1 MSEIHLKKHQIDQKS
16 SFRKWVGFPARSP
29 VPARGARGTIV
40 SATGSGKT
48 IMAAASALECFP
60 HGRILVTVPTLD
72 LLVQTAQAWR
82 TVGHRSPMAAVCS
95 LENDPVLNELGVRTT
110 TNPIQLA
117 LWAGRGPVIVFATY
131 ASLVDR
137 EDYAA
142 LQDQERPYG
151 PWQNSGN
158 GKTRKKTRGPLEAA
172 LTGGE
177 RLYGQQMA
185 PFDLAIVDEAHGTA
199 GDLGRPW
206 AAIHDNTRI
215 PADFRLYLTATPR
228 ILAAAR
234 PQKGADGQELEIASM
249 ADDPDGTYGAWLAE
263 LGLSEAIERE
273 ILAGFEIDV
282 LEIRDPSPV
291 LGESEEARRGR
302 RLALL
307 QTALLEHAAAYNLR
321 TVMTFH
327 QKVEEAAAFA
337 DKLPETA
344 AALYVNDASDDDLAA
359 ADKLPK
365 SSVNA
370 RFYELEAGR
379 HVPPDRVWSAWLCGD
394 HLVTERREVLR
405 QFAGG
410 IDAADRR
417 VHRAFLASVRVLGEG
432 VDITGDRG
440 VEAICFADTRGSQVE
455 IVQNIGRALRLNKD
469 GSTKIARIIV
479 PVFLEPGEDPTDMVA
494 SASFRPLVA
503 VLQGLRSHDERL
515 VEQLAS
521 RALTSGQRKV
531 HVRRDANG
539 QIIGAG
545 GEGDGEDQEQDDTDA
560 AAESALLHF
569 SSPRDT
575 ATIAAFLRT
584 RVYRPESLVWLEGYQ
599 ALIRWRK
606 ENEITGLYAVPYDVE
621 AEVGVTKDFP
631 LGRWVHQQ
639 RKALRAGELEERR
652 KTLLDAPEA
661 GMVWEPGEEAWE
673 TKLAALRSYRRAMGH
688 LAPRQDA
695 VWGEGDAMVPVGQHA
710 ANLRRKGGLGK
721 DAERAAERAQQLAAI
736 DEDWNCP
743 WPLDWQRHYRVL
755 ADLVDADGVLPAIQ
769 PGVLFEGDD
778 LGKWLAR
785 QREASTWAQLSAEQQ
800 ERLSQLGV
808 KPLEAPSPAPS
819 AKRAANGQSKAEQ
832 AFHRGLA
839 ALTQWVEREGAHRP
853 APRGHSEQIAV
864 DGEAEPVTVKLGVW
878 VSNTKS
884 RWDKLTPEQQA
895 ALAALG
901 VPWAKAAV
909 PAPSG
914 GPAPVRDAP
923 VQPAPSGEQAQEY
936 PDQGD
941 PVTAEERE
949 TSRGTARARRMNELM
964 RKHTKAELLRMAYAG
979 GLVNHNSPEKWRK
992 DEIASTVVDTEF
1004 RTADRAAPARP
1015 ASATARPV
1023 PAQPLPLPQ
1032 QDHHDECDKSV
1043 YEGGTCTCDLIEQY
1057 GPPSE
1062 RDDY

>member
-1 MSEIHLKKHQIDQKS
+1 MSRIPLKKHQIDQKS
-16 SFRKWVGFPARSP
+16 SFRKWVGFPARSS
-29 VPARGARGTIV
+29 VPPQGARGTIV

-60 HGRILVTVPTLD
+60 EGRILVTVPTLD

-82 TVGHRSPMAAVCS
+82 AVGHRSPMVAVCS

-117 LWAGRGPVIVFATY
+117 LWAGHGPVIVFATY

-137 EDYAA
+137 EDFEDPMG
-142 LQDQERPYG
+142 QGRV
-151 PWQNSGN
+151 
-158 GKTRKKTRGPLEAA
+158 RGPLEAA
-172 LTGGE
+172 LAGGE
-177 RLYGQQMA
+177 RLYGQQMDG
-185 PFDLAIVDEAHGTA
+185 FSLAIVDEAHGTA

-206 AAIHDNTRI
+206 AAIHDNARI

-228 ILAAAR
+228 ILASPR
-234 PQKGADGQELEIASM
+234 PQKGSDGQELEIASM
-249 ADDPDGTYGAWLAE
+249 TDDPDGTYGAWLPGAE
-263 LGLSEAIERE
+263 LGLSEAIERA
-273 ILAGFEIDV
+273 ILAPFEIDV

-291 LGESEEARRGR
+291 LGLSEEALRGR

-337 DKLPETA
+337 EALPKTA
-344 AALYVNDASDDDLAA
+344 AELYVTETDDATMVKAE
-359 ADKLPK
+359 KELPA
-365 SSVNA
+365 SSIDA
-370 RFYELEAGR
+370 EFYGLEAGR
-379 HVPPDRVWSAWLCGD
+379 HVPPDRVWAAWLCGD
-394 HLVTERREVLR
+394 HLVSERREVLR
-405 QFAGG
+405 QFANG
-410 IDAADRR
+410 IDANNRR

-432 VDITGDRG
+432 VDITGERG

-455 IVQNIGRALRLNKD
+455 IVQNIGRALRLNRD
-469 GSTKIARIIV
+469 GSTKVARIIV

-521 RALTSGQRKV
+521 CALTHGKRKV
-531 HVRRDANG
+531 HVQRDEEG
-539 QIIGAG
+539 RIVGAD
-545 GEGDGEDQEQDDTDA
+545 GEGAGEDQEQDDTQA

-569 SSPRDT
+569 STPKDA

-584 RVYRPESLVWLEGYQ
+584 RVYRPDSLVWLEGYQ
-599 ALIRWRK
+599 ALIRWRA
-606 ENEITGLYAVPYDVE
+606 ENEITGLYAVPYDTE
-621 AEVGVTKDFP
+621 TQVGATKDFP

-661 GMVWEPGEEAWE
+661 GMVWEPGEETWE
-673 TKLAALRSYRRAMGH
+673 TKLAALRSYRRATGH
-688 LAPRQDA
+688 LAPRQDQ
-695 VWGEGDAMVPVGQHA
+695 VWGEGDAMVPVGQHV

-721 DAERAAERAQQLAAI
+721 DAERAAERAEQLAAV
-736 DEDWNCP
+736 DPDWDCP

-755 ADLVDADGVLPAIQ
+755 ADLVDADGVLPEIQ
-769 PGVLFEGDD
+769 PGVLMDGDD
-778 LGKWLAR
+778 IGRWLER
-785 QREASTWAQLSAEQQ
+785 QKNPGTWAQLSTEQQ

-808 KPLEAPSPAPS
+808 QPLEAPSPAPA
-819 AKRAANGQSKAEQ
+819 AKRTAKGPSKAEQ
-832 AFHRGLA
+832 AFQRGLA
-839 ALTQWVEREGAHRP
+839 ALAQWVEREGADRP
-853 APRGHSEQIAV
+853 VPRGHSEQITV
-864 DGEAEPVTVKLGVW
+864 DGEAEPVVVKLGVW
-878 VSNTKS
+878 NSNTRA
-884 RWDKLTPEQQA
+884 RWDKLTSEQQA

-909 PAPSG
+909 PAPSS
-914 GPAPVRDAP
+914 PAPVDDGS
-923 VQPAPSGEQAQEY
+923 VQPAPSGAQAQEGH
-936 PDQGD
+936 DQGD
-941 PVTAEERE
+941 TVAESATRVA
-949 TSRGTARARRMNELM
+949 RGSARVQRMNELM
-964 RKHTKAELLRMAYAG
+964 RNHTKAELLRMAYAG

-992 DEIASTVVDTEF
+992 DELASAVVDIEF
-1004 RTADRAAPARP
+1004 RAADRPAPARP
-1015 ASATARPV
+1015 AAVTARPA
-1023 PAQPLPLPQ
+1023 PKPQ
-1032 QDHHDECDKSV
+1032 LLVDHHDECDKKA

-1057 GPPSE
+1057 GPPSD

>member
-1 MSEIHLKKHQIDQKS
+1 MPGIKLREHQVAQRNA
-16 SFRKWVGFPARSP
+16 FRRWTGFPARSF
-29 VPARGARGTIV
+29 VSAQGVRGTIV

-48 IMAAASALECFP
+48 IMAAACALESFAA
-60 HGRILVTVPTLD
+60 GRVLVMVPTLD

-82 TVGHRSPMAAVCS
+82 QVGHRAPMVAVCS

-117 LWAGRGPVIVFATY
+117 LWAGKGPVVVFATY

-137 EDYAA
+137 EDPEDPTGQA
-142 LQDQERPYG
+142 
-151 PWQNSGN
+151 
-158 GKTRKKTRGPLEAA
+158 TVRGPLEAA
-172 LTGGE
+172 LAGGE

-185 PFDLAIVDEAHGTA
+185 PFHLAIVDEAHSTA

-206 AAIHDNTRI
+206 AAIHDNARI

-228 ILAAAR
+228 ILAPPR
-234 PQKGADGQELEIASM
+234 PQKGTCGQDVELATM
-249 ADDPDGTYGAWLAE
+249 ADDPAGTYGAWIAE

-307 QTALLEHAAAYNLR
+307 QTALLEHAAAWNLH

-337 DKLPETA
+337 EKLAETA
-344 AALYVNDASDDDLAA
+344 AALYAGNATDEDLAA

-365 SSVNA
+365 SSIDA
-370 RFYELEAGR
+370 EFYELEAGR

-394 HLVTERREVLR
+394 HLVSERREVLR

-410 IDAADRR
+410 IDAAGRR

-432 VDITGDRG
+432 VDITGERG
-440 VEAICFADTRGSQVE
+440 VDSICFADTRGSQVE

-469 GSTKIARIIV
+469 GSTKVARIIV

-521 RALTSGQRKV
+521 RALTSGKRKV
-531 HVRRDANG
+531 HVRRDEDG
-539 QIIGAG
+539 QIVGAG
-545 GEGDGEDQEQDDTDA
+545 GEDQENDTQA
-560 AAESALLHF
+560 AAEAALLHF
-569 SSPRDT
+569 SSPRDA

-599 ALIRWRK
+599 ALIRWRA

-621 AEVGVTKDFP
+621 TPVGTTKDFS

-639 RKALRAGELEERR
+639 RKALRAGELEDRR
-652 KTLLDAPEA
+652 KILLDAPEA

-673 TKLAALRSYRRAMGH
+673 NKLAALRSYRRAMGH

-695 VWGEGDAMVPVGQHA
+695 VWGEGGTAVPVGQHL

-721 DAERAAERAQQLAAI
+721 NVERAQRRAAQLAAI
-736 DEDWNCP
+736 DPDWNCS

-755 ADLVDADGVLPAIQ
+755 ADLAADEPGGVLPDIA
-769 PGVLFEGDD
+769 PGVLMDGDD
-778 LGKWLAR
+778 LGRWLQQ
-785 QREASTWAQLSAEQQ
+785 QRKPGTWTQLSTEQQ
-800 ERLSQLGV
+800 ERLTALGI
-808 KPLEAPSPAPS
+808 KPLEETSPAP
-819 AKRAANGQSKAEQ
+819 AAARTTKGPSKAQQ
-832 AFHRGLA
+832 AFQRGVTALA
-839 ALTQWVEREGAHRP
+839 QWVEREGAGRP
-853 APRGHSEQIAV
+853 VPRGHSEQITV
-864 DGEAEPVTVKLGVW
+864 DGETEPVVVKLGVW
-878 VSNTKS
+878 ISNTKS
-884 RWDKLTPEQQA
+884 RRDKLNTEQLN
-895 ALAALG
+895 ALRKLG
-901 VPWAKAAV
+901 VKWA
-909 PAPSG
+909 
-914 GPAPVRDAP
+914 
-923 VQPAPSGEQAQEY
+923 
-936 PDQGD
+936 
-941 PVTAEERE
+941 
-949 TSRGTARARRMNELM
+949 
-964 RKHTKAELLRMAYAG
+964 
-979 GLVNHNSPEKWRK
+979 
-992 DEIASTVVDTEF
+992 
-1004 RTADRAAPARP
+1004 
-1015 ASATARPV
+1015 
-1023 PAQPLPLPQ
+1023 
-1032 QDHHDECDKSV
+1032 
-1043 YEGGTCTCDLIEQY
+1043 
-1057 GPPSE
+1057 
-1062 RDDY
+1062 

>member
-1 MSEIHLKKHQIDQKS
+1 MSRIPLKKHQIDQKS
-16 SFRKWVGFPARSP
+16 SFRKWVGFPARSS
-29 VPARGARGTIV
+29 VPPQGARGTIV

-60 HGRILVTVPTLD
+60 EGRILVTVPTLD

-82 TVGHRSPMAAVCS
+82 AVGHHSPMVAVCS

-117 LWAGRGPVIVFATY
+117 LWAAHGPVIVFATY

-137 EDYAA
+137 EDFEDPMG
-142 LQDQERPYG
+142 QGRV
-151 PWQNSGN
+151 
-158 GKTRKKTRGPLEAA
+158 RGPLEAA
-172 LTGGE
+172 LAGGE
-177 RLYGQQMA
+177 RLYGQRMNS
-185 PFDLAIVDEAHGTA
+185 FSLAIIDEAHSTA

-206 AAIHDNTRI
+206 AAIHDNARI

-228 ILAAAR
+228 ILASPR
-234 PQKGADGQELEIASM
+234 PQKGAAGQELEIASM
-249 ADDPDGTYGAWLAE
+249 TDDPDGTYGSWIAE

-273 ILAGFEIDV
+273 ILAPFEIDV

-291 LGESEEARRGR
+291 LGVSEEALRGR

-337 DKLPETA
+337 A
-344 AALYVNDASDDDLAA
+344 
-359 ADKLPK
+359 KLPK
-365 SSVNA
+365 TAAELYVTDTDDETMVKAEKELPASSIDA
-370 RFYELEAGR
+370 EFYGLEAGR

-394 HLVTERREVLR
+394 HLVTERREALR
-405 QFAGG
+405 QFANG
-410 IDAADRR
+410 IDTNNRR

-432 VDITGDRG
+432 VDITGERG

-455 IVQNIGRALRLNKD
+455 IVQNIGRALRLNRD
-469 GSTKIARIIV
+469 GSTKVARIIV

-494 SASFRPLVA
+494 SASFKPLVA

-521 RALTSGQRKV
+521 RALTRGKHSRKV
-531 HVRRDANG
+531 HVQRDEEG
-539 QIIGAG
+539 RIVGADG
-545 GEGDGEDQEQDDTDA
+545 AGDGEDQEHDDTQA

-569 SSPRDT
+569 STPRDA

-584 RVYRPESLVWLEGYQ
+584 RVYRPDSLVWLEGYQ
-599 ALIRWRK
+599 ALIRWRA
-606 ENEITGLYAVPYDVE
+606 ENGITGLYAVPYDTE
-621 AEVGVTKDFP
+621 TEVGVTKDFP

-652 KTLLDAPEA
+652 KELLDAEEA

-673 TKLAALRSYRRAMGH
+673 AKLAALRSYHRATGH

-695 VWGEGDAMVPVGQHA
+695 VWGEGEAMVPVGQHM
-710 ANLRRKGGLGK
+710 ANLRRKGQKNGLGK
-721 DAERAAERAQQLAAI
+721 DPDRAAKRAAQLTAI
-736 DEDWNCP
+736 DPDWDCP

-755 ADLVDADGVLPAIQ
+755 ADLVDADGVLPEIR
-769 PGVLFEGDD
+769 PGVLMDGDD
-778 LGKWLAR
+778 IGKWLG
-785 QREASTWAQLSAEQQ
+785 QQKNPGTWAQLSTEQQ

-808 KPLEAPSPAPS
+808 KPLEAPSPAPA
-819 AKRAANGQSKAEQ
+819 AKGATKGQGKAQQ
-832 AFHRGLA
+832 AFQRGLK
-839 ALTQWVEREGAHRP
+839 ALTQWVEREGADR
-853 APRGHSEQIAV
+853 AVPRGHSEQITV
-864 DGEAEPVTVKLGVW
+864 DGETDPVAVKLGVW

-884 RWDKLTPEQQA
+884 RRNKLSAEQLA
-895 ALAALG
+895 ALAELG
-901 VPWAKAAV
+901 VDWAGAPKQATQAAPAPAPADNGPAQPTPPEV
-909 PAPSG
+909 PA
-914 GPAPVRDAP
+914 
-923 VQPAPSGEQAQEY
+923 
-936 PDQGD
+936 QGRHVPHTD
-941 PVTAEERE
+941 TLAAEERE
-949 TSRGTARARRMNELM
+949 AEAARGQARMQRLTELM

-992 DEIASTVVDTEF
+992 DEIAAAVVDNEL
-1004 RTADRAAPARP
+1004 RAAARSGANQPPAPPKRP
-1015 ASATARPV
+1015 QV
-1023 PAQPLPLPQ
+1023 QH
-1032 QDHHDECDKSV
+1032 HHDECDTV
-1043 YEGGTCTCDLIEQY
+1043 LYDGGACTCDLIEQL

-1062 RDDY
+1062 REDAY

>member
-1 MSEIHLKKHQIDQKS
+1 M
-16 SFRKWVGFPARSP
+16 
-29 VPARGARGTIV
+29 

-48 IMAAASALECFP
+48 ITAAACALESFAD
-60 HGRILVTVPTLD
+60 GRILVTVPTLD

-82 TVGHRSPMAAVCS
+82 LVGHRAPMIAVCS

-117 LWAGRGPVIVFATY
+117 LWASSGPVVVFATY

-137 EDYAA
+137 EDTDAPEG
-142 LQDQERPYG
+142 QQ
-151 PWQNSGN
+151 
-158 GKTRKKTRGPLEAA
+158 KVRGPLETA
-172 LTGGE
+172 LAGGE
-177 RLYGQQMA
+177 RLYGQQMTG
-185 PFDLAIVDEAHGTA
+185 FDLAIVDEAHGTA

-206 AAIHDNTRI
+206 AAIHDNARI

-234 PQKGADGQELEIASM
+234 PQKGAGGEEAELASM
-249 ADDPDGTYGAWLAE
+249 ADDPNGTYGRWLAE

-291 LGESEEARRGR
+291 LGESEEAQRGR

-337 DKLPETA
+337 EKLPETA
-344 AALYVNDASDDDLAA
+344 AELYLTDASDADLAA
-359 ADKLPK
+359 AEKLPK
-365 SSVNA
+365 SSIDA
-370 RFYELEAGR
+370 EFYELEAGR

-405 QFAGG
+405 QFANG
-410 IDAADRR
+410 IDANNRR

-432 VDITGDRG
+432 VDITGERG

-503 VLQGLRSHDERL
+503 VLQGLRSHDDRL

-521 RALTSGQRKV
+521 RALTSGKRKT
-531 HVRRDANG
+531 HVRRDEDG
-539 QIIGAG
+539 QIVGTR
-545 GEGDGEDQEQDDTDA
+545 GEGEDQEDGTDA

-569 SSPRDT
+569 SSPRDA

-599 ALIRWRK
+599 ALLRWRAQ
-606 ENEITGLYAVPYDVE
+606 NEITGLYAVPYDTE
-621 AEVGVTKDFP
+621 TEVGVTKAFP

-639 RKALRAGELEERR
+639 RKALRAGELEDRR

-673 TKLAALRSYRRAMGH
+673 AKLAVLRSYHRATGH

-695 VWGEGDAMVPVGQHA
+695 MWGEDDAIVPVGQHM
-710 ANLRRKGGLGK
+710 ANLRRKGAKNGLGK
-721 DAERAAERAQQLAAI
+721 DPDRAAERAAQLTAI
-736 DEDWNCP
+736 DEDWDCP

-755 ADLVDADGVLPAIQ
+755 ADLVDADGVLPYIA
-769 PGVLFEGDD
+769 PGVVFDGDD
-778 LGKWLAR
+778 VGRWLQQQKQPANWAR
-785 QREASTWAQLSAEQQ
+785 LLPEQRE
-800 ERLSQLGV
+800 RLTALGV
-808 KPLEAPSPAPS
+808 QPDKAPSPAPAAS
-819 AKRAANGQSKAEQ
+819 RKAKGPSKAQQ
-832 AFHRGLA
+832 AFQRGLT
-839 ALTQWVEREGAHRP
+839 ALAQWVEREGAHRP
-853 APRGHSEQIAV
+853 VPRAHGEEITV
-864 DGEAEPVTVKLGVW
+864 DGEAEPIVVKLGVW
-878 VSNTKS
+878 VSNTKT
-884 RWDKLTPEQQA
+884 RRHKLTTEQLA
-895 ALAALG
+895 ALAKLG
-901 VPWAKAAV
+901 VDWA
-909 PAPSG
+909 
-914 GPAPVRDAP
+914 
-923 VQPAPSGEQAQEY
+923 
-936 PDQGD
+936 
-941 PVTAEERE
+941 
-949 TSRGTARARRMNELM
+949 
-964 RKHTKAELLRMAYAG
+964 
-979 GLVNHNSPEKWRK
+979 
-992 DEIASTVVDTEF
+992 
-1004 RTADRAAPARP
+1004 
-1015 ASATARPV
+1015 
-1023 PAQPLPLPQ
+1023 
-1032 QDHHDECDKSV
+1032 
-1043 YEGGTCTCDLIEQY
+1043 
-1057 GPPSE
+1057 
-1062 RDDY
+1062 

>member
-1 MSEIHLKKHQIDQKS
+1 MSRIPLKKHQIDQKS
-16 SFRKWVGFPARSP
+16 SFRKWVGFPARSS
-29 VPARGARGTIV
+29 VPPQGARGTIV

-60 HGRILVTVPTLD
+60 GGRILVTVPTLD
-72 LLVQTAQAWR
+72 LLAQTTQAWR
-82 TVGHRSPMAAVCS
+82 LVGHTAPMVAVCS
-95 LENDPVLNELGVRTT
+95 LENDAVLNSLGVRTT

-117 LWAGRGPVIVFATY
+117 LWAGHGPVIVFATY

-137 EDYAA
+137 EDIDAPVG
-142 LQDQERPYG
+142 Q
-151 PWQNSGN
+151 
-158 GKTRKKTRGPLEAA
+158 RKVRGPLETA
-172 LTGGE
+172 LAGGE
-177 RLYGQQMA
+177 RLYGQRMA
-185 PFDLAIVDEAHGTA
+185 GFDLAIVDEAHGTA

-206 AAIHDNTRI
+206 AAIHDNARI

-234 PQKGADGQELEIASM
+234 PQKGANGQEAELATM

-307 QTALLEHAAAYNLR
+307 QTALLEHTAAYNLR

-327 QKVEEAAAFA
+327 QKVEEARAFA

-344 AALYVNDASDDDLAA
+344 AALYLNDASDEDLAK
-359 ADKLPK
+359 ADKLPA
-365 SSVNA
+365 SSIDA
-370 RFYELEAGR
+370 EFYELEAGR

-394 HLVTERREVLR
+394 HLVSERREALR
-405 QFAGG
+405 QFANG
-410 IDAADRR
+410 IDAAGRR

-432 VDITGDRG
+432 VDITGERG

-479 PVFLEPGEDPTDMVA
+479 PVFLEANEDPNDMVA

-521 RALTSGQRKV
+521 RALTSGKRKV
-531 HVRRDANG
+531 HVRRDEDG
-539 QIIGAG
+539 QIVGAG
-545 GEGDGEDQEQDDTDA
+545 GGGDGEDQEQDDDTQA
-560 AAESALLHF
+560 AAEAALLHF
-569 SSPRDT
+569 SSPRDA

-606 ENEITGLYAVPYDVE
+606 ENEITGVHAVSYDVE
-621 AEVGVTKDFP
+621 VEVGVTKAFP
-631 LGRWVHQQ
+631 LGRWVHMQ

-673 TKLAALRSYRRAMGH
+673 NKLAALRSYRRATGH

-695 VWGEGDAMVPVGQHA
+695 VWGEGEAMVPIGQHL

-721 DAERAAERAQQLAAI
+721 DADRAAERAQQLAAV
-736 DEDWNCP
+736 DKDWDCP

-755 ADLVDADGVLPAIQ
+755 ADLVDTDGVLPYIA
-769 PGVLFEGDD
+769 PGVIFEGDD
-778 LGKWLAR
+778 VGKWL
-785 QREASTWAQLSAEQQ
+785 QQQQNPVTWAQLLPEQQ
-800 ERLSQLGV
+800 EQLTTLGV
-808 KPLEAPSPAPS
+808 QPAQAAPAALAAP
-819 AKRAANGQSKAEQ
+819 RAVKGPNKAQQ
-832 AFHRGLA
+832 AFQRGVA
-839 ALTQWVEREGAHRP
+839 ALAQWVEREGADRP
-853 APRGHSEQIAV
+853 VPRGHGEPIAV
-864 DGEAEPVTVKLGVW
+864 DGEAEPVIVKLGVW

-884 RWDKLTPEQQA
+884 RRDKL
-895 ALAALG
+895 
-901 VPWAKAAV
+901 
-909 PAPSG
+909 
-914 GPAPVRDAP
+914 
-923 VQPAPSGEQAQEY
+923 AQEQL
-936 PDQGD
+936 D
-941 PVTAEERE
+941 ALRE
-949 TSRGTARARRMNELM
+949 MG
-964 RKHTKAELLRMAYAG
+964 
-979 GLVNHNSPEKWRK
+979 
-992 DEIASTVVDTEF
+992 VDW
-1004 RTADRAAPARP
+1004 A
-1015 ASATARPV
+1015 
-1023 PAQPLPLPQ
+1023 
-1032 QDHHDECDKSV
+1032 
-1043 YEGGTCTCDLIEQY
+1043 
-1057 GPPSE
+1057 
-1062 RDDY
+1062 